1 MFNKDSIA
9 KLILRLSLGFLILFH
24 GVAKIIDPS
33 SIEFFG
39 GRLVEFSIPSLL
51 AYGVYLGEV
60 IAPLMLIIGF
70 YTRTAAFLIAV
81 NMIFAIMLF
90 HAHNLLELNQ
100 YGGWELEL
108 QGFYFLT
115 AIIIFLQGSGK
126 YAVRQS

>member
-1 MFNKDSIA
+1 MFSKDSIA

-39 GRLVEFSIPSLL
+39 GRLAEFSIPSLL

-81 NMIFAIMLF
+81 NMIFAILLF

>member
-24 GVAKIIDPS
+24 GVAKVIDPS

-39 GRLVEFSIPSLL
+39 NRLAEFSLPSLL
-51 AYGVYLGEV
+51 AYGVYIGELV
-60 IAPLMLIIGF
+60 APLMLIIGF
-70 YTRTAAFLIAV
+70 YTRTAAFLITV
-81 NMIFAIMLF
+81 NMVFAIMLF
-90 HAHNLLELNQ
+90 HIHHLIELNQ

-115 AIIIFLQGSGK
+115 AIIIFLQVSGK
-126 YAVRQS
+126 YAVRPS

>member
-24 GVAKIIDPS
+24 GVAKIIDQS

-39 GRLVEFSIPSLL
+39 GRLAEFSIPSLL

-81 NMIFAIMLF
+81 NMIFAILLF